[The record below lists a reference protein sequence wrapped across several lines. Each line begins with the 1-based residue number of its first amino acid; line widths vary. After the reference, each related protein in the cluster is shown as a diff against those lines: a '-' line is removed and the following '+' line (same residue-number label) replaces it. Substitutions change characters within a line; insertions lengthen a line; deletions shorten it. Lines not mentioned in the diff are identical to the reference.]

1 MDPIGSD
8 DEVIRARRTISKG
21 HVDLA
26 ILLTQHCHGCAEPNR
41 DANGALEQNAMK
53 LTAGDAHA
61 EADAAPE
68 LCQLDFCQ
76 LSSRVIQDS
85 LMGHTDG
92 SSKHRIRKPKRPES
106 ANAVPGEVQAGA
118 VRWPRR
124 RTLDD
129 FRNDTLL
136 SQCSAECETRDSA
149 ADNQDASRRHSRS
162 NSLLRLT
169 PCFLEFRGSRQ
180 NSAPR
185 AHVWRYGVWLG
196 GLRFSE
202 KPSTQTQLAI
212 DG

>member
-1 MDPIGSD
+1 LIDKESPAHLAEVSRTYAAKHELSDGRMDPIGSD
-8 DEVIRARRTISKG
+8 DEVIRARRTISEG

-26 ILLTQHCHGCAEPNR
+26 ILLTQHCHGCAEPHR
-41 DANGALEQNAMK
+41 DASGALEQNAMK
-53 LTAGDAHA
+53 LIASDAHA

-92 SSKHRIRKPKRPES
+92 TCEHRIRKPKRPES

-118 VRWPRR
+118 ARWPRR

-149 ADNQDASRRHSRS
+149 ADNQNA
-162 NSLLRLT
+162 
-169 PCFLEFRGSRQ
+169 
-180 NSAPR
+180 
-185 AHVWRYGVWLG
+185 
-196 GLRFSE
+196 
-202 KPSTQTQLAI
+202 
-212 DG
+212 